1 MFTPLHRYPTIGTF
15 AGPGVEHAADA
26 ADAEQ
31 QQRHRK
37 PSGASKIN
45 IDDDFEDARHEV
57 QSSHQAE
64 GPWDA
69 VPGMQDRCVCVCVCV
84 RVCVCV
90 CVCVCVYVCVH
101 VHVCMCVVEF
111 VCVRVCACV
120 CVCEML
126 CGVQR
131 RGEVWC
137 GVQLRKSRVK
147 SAAHACT
154 SVRLRQ

>member
-120 CVCEML
+120 CVC
-126 CGVQR
+126 R
-131 RGEVWC
+131 RGVGGAMGDVC
-137 GVQLRKSRVK
+137 FGGGTGV
-147 SAAHACT
+147 
-154 SVRLRQ
+154 